1 MRIDQLTD
9 SARVWIFG
17 ASEELSSCSVEA
29 ISQEAQRFLATWSSH
44 GSALRAAAE
53 IQDGTLL
60 IVALEEGADASG
72 CSVDKLF
79 RFAQQRRLLDSGRIY
94 YRQGSAIRSAT
105 RDEFRKLVDHGQI
118 NDDTVVIDTTVE
130 HLGDIRHGTWQRRFA
145 DSWHATTFRPHTTV

>member
-1 MRIDQLTD
+1 MDQLTD
-9 SARVWIFG
+9 SARVWVFG

-29 ISQEAQRFLATWSSH
+29 ISQEVERFLATWSSH

-79 RFAQQRRLLDSGRIY
+79 RFAQQRRLLDSGRVF
-94 YRQGSAIRSAT
+94 YREGSVLRSAS
-105 RDEFRKLVDHGQI
+105 RDEFRRLVEQGQI
-118 NDDTVVIDTTVE
+118 TDDTPVIDTTVE
-130 HLGDIRHGTWQRRFA
+130 HLGEIRQGTWQRRFA
-145 DSWHATTFRPHTTV
+145 DSWHAATFRPRVSSGR